1 MIVFF
6 CSSVPIII
14 TVGARKARPSG
25 LTVEGAW
32 ARAIS
37 SS

>member
-1 MIVFF
+1 MMSRF
-6 CSSVPIII
+6 CSSVPTSM
-14 TVGARKARPSG
+14 TVGARKVSPSG
-25 LTVEGAW
+25 LTVSGAP